1 METENE
7 KGWKVKRKKKSDK
20 IRENI
25 GKQREKKKDDMNRS
39 KDIVIFVLSHD
50 FNDFYFYPRMFV
62 DR

>member
-1 METENE
+1 M
-7 KGWKVKRKKKSDK
+7 KRKKKSDK
-20 IRENI
+20 IEREHW
-25 GKQREKKKDDMNRS
+25 KAKRKKKDDMNRS